1 MGEETMAQL
10 ETGNKAP
17 DFALKDQNGA
27 TVALKDFSG
36 RKLFIYF
43 YPKAN
48 TSG

>member
-1 MGEETMAQL
+1 MNNLQ
-10 ETGNKAP
+10 TGDRAP
-17 DFALKDQNGA
+17 DFSAVDQEGR
-27 TVALKDFSG
+27 TVRLADFKG

>member
-1 MGEETMAQL
+1 MAHL
-10 ETGNKAP
+10 EPGNKAP
-17 DFALKDQNGA
+17 GFALPDQNGNK
-27 TVALKDFSG
+27 VALKDYAG